1 MGIDAVLLMHK
12 SSPTLSYYS
21 SNEHQAEAFT
31 LELGKVEKFGDNKRQ
46 DFIKA
51 ENVLR
56 CLISNQNILMQQS
69 YPILCRVKKELI
81 RHMKR
86 ITCFTYQMILQILRR
101 LKKGTC

>member
-12 SSPTLSYYS
+12 FSPTLSYYS

-51 ENVLR
+51 ENTLR
-56 CLISNQNILMQQS
+56 SLALPSGPIS
-69 YPILCRVKKELI
+69 
-81 RHMKR
+81 
-86 ITCFTYQMILQILRR
+86 LQHLSDT
-101 LKKGTC
+101 L